1 MAQGQNNQF
10 GLRLASCPKREV
22 DGYGHAVPA
31 IVALLAEQLVA
42 AGGETVQGIFRKA
55 PDKAECDAVK
65 RALMTGTFTSPCTNV
80 HVLANLLKVPTA
92 CSALH
97 CSRCG
102 VNFNTSHA
110 PSTPCCLLSP
120 QVWFRELPPNL
131 LDNVKR
137 STMDMACRD
146 DGVGTPTPPLAS
158 LVRCKPSLI
167 VRFSS
172 HHHTSAC
179 QDGCLPGRV
188 PTAGA

>member
-92 CSALH
+92 CSALL
-97 CSRCG
+97 CSLTVG
-102 VNFNTSHA
+102 
-110 PSTPCCLLSP
+110 STLL
-120 QVWFRELPPNL
+120 
-131 LDNVKR
+131 
-137 STMDMACRD
+137 
-146 DGVGTPTPPLAS
+146 TPPQPVVACSPLRFGFGSCRPTCWTMSSGVLWTWLAVMMGWVHQRRH
-158 LVRCKPSLI
+158 L
-167 VRFSS
+167 
-172 HHHTSAC
+172 HHLFAAS
-179 QDGCLPGRV
+179 P
-188 PTAGA
+188 P

>member
-92 CSALH
+92 CAALR

-102 VNFNTSHA
+102 FNTSHA
-110 PSTPCCLLSP
+110 SSTTPCCLLSLRFGFGSCRP
-120 QVWFRELPPNL
+120 TCLTMSSGVLWTWLAVMMGWVHQRRHLYHWFAASPP
-131 LDNVKR
+131 
-137 STMDMACRD
+137 
-146 DGVGTPTPPLAS
+146 
-158 LVRCKPSLI
+158 
-167 VRFSS
+167 
-172 HHHTSAC
+172 
-179 QDGCLPGRV
+179 
-188 PTAGA
+188 